1 MSPTVRKWLRGL
13 VAAAVNS
20 GASAV
25 TVVVVDPFKFNL
37 QNGKSELLQ
46 VVIVSAI
53 VGISLYLKDHA
64 LPEDEP
70 YVIQSDG
77 VPVIR
82 RPWKRSAAQ
91 ELSNP
96 PKFPP
101 LGE

>member
-64 LPEDEP
+64 LPDDEQP
-70 YVIQSDG
+70 YVIQSHE
-77 VPVIR
+77 VPKI
-82 RPWKRSAAQ
+82 WKRT
-91 ELSNP
+91 ET
-96 PKFPP
+96 KFPP